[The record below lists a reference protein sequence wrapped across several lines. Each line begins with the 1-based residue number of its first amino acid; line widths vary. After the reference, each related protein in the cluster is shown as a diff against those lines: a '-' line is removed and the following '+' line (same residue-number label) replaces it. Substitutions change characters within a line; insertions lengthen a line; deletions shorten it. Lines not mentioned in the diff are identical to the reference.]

1 MRGYA
6 FVARR
11 SSKAKT
17 LSQALTVTYV
27 CDRGGGPRSD
37 QASKRKTS
45 SRRTACLFSIN
56 AVESSCKTRWAVKHR
71 RDPRT
76 YMHNHEPSYG
86 PRAHPVHRQITSD
99 QEQTVRLLTEA
110 GVKPKEIRTFIRLSD
125 RFCLATQQDIYN
137 AIARSKR
144 DLAKGQSSIH
154 ALADEL
160 VNQGFRSH
168 FCLDQDNRVTAVFFT
183 NADSL
188 AYTKT
193 YPEVMM
199 LNCTYKT
206 NKYKMPLLDI
216 VGIDACG
223 KSFCIA
229 FAFMS
234 GEEEA
239 DYLWVLS
246 RLREVYKAQGIALP
260 SVILTDRCL
269 ACMNAIVNA
278 AAFPEPTHLLCI
290 FHINQAILAYCQ
302 PQFTRGSD
310 DPQGHSKWL
319 EFQKSFNQIISSETQ
334 AVYKERLKKFKDTYA
349 LSHRDEVGYIMTT
362 WLNPYKEKFMKGW
375 IRNTLHFG
383 HITTSPAE
391 GIHNLIKRHLNNN
404 QADLFECWRHIKRA
418 VDNQLQSLR
427 DSLAYN
433 NINEPTV
440 QSIRL
445 SRPLFGTVIG

>member
-1 MRGYA
+1 MDQALKVFPDDALPPEAVFSSQSELLAAINEWASMRGYA

-76 YMHNHEPSYG
+76 HMHNHEPSYG
-86 PRAHPVHRQITSD
+86 PRAHPVHRRITSD

-110 GVKPKEIRTFIRLSD
+110 GVKPKEIQTFIRLSD
-125 RFCLATQQDIYN
+125 KFCLATQQDIYN

-160 VNQGFRSH
+160 VDQGFGSH
-168 FCLDQDNRVTAVFFT
+168 FCLNQDDKVTAVFFT

-188 AYTKT
+188 AYTKS

-199 LNCTYKT
+199 LDYTYKT

-216 VGIDACG
+216 VGIDAYG
-223 KSFCIA
+223 KSFYII
-229 FAFMS
+229 FTFMS
-234 GEEEA
+234 GKEEA
-239 DYLWVLS
+239 DYL
-246 RLREVYKAQGIALP
+246 
-260 SVILTDRCL
+260 
-269 ACMNAIVNA
+269 
-278 AAFPEPTHLLCI
+278 
-290 FHINQAILAYCQ
+290 
-302 PQFTRGSD
+302 
-310 DPQGHSKWL
+310 
-319 EFQKSFNQIISSETQ
+319 
-334 AVYKERLKKFKDTYA
+334 
-349 LSHRDEVGYIMTT
+349 
-362 WLNPYKEKFMKGW
+362 
-375 IRNTLHFG
+375 
-383 HITTSPAE
+383 
-391 GIHNLIKRHLNNN
+391 
-404 QADLFECWRHIKRA
+404 
-418 VDNQLQSLR
+418 
-427 DSLAYN
+427 
-433 NINEPTV
+433 
-440 QSIRL
+440 
-445 SRPLFGTVIG
+445 